1 MMEKFIS
8 VQPKSEIIKKYIAY
22 YYFHSCTDT
31 KFEKSFVFYPN
42 YKNALTIYRN
52 AKVLLSEEG
61 TIVSDSMAEQL
72 SVLYTTNLD
81 KSIRVR
87 FKGAFDK
94 IGIVFA
100 PLGLN
105 HFVDKPLFE
114 VLSER
119 VGYFDYFDLPFKKC
133 ITAVFEA
140 NNESEKVRLLDTF
153 FENCLAD
160 FNVPILEK
168 AVDEI
173 IISGGLAK
181 VSELSKKLM
190 INRKALLRLFQKHL
204 LCSVEEYKKM
214 VRFRQAI
221 NFSQQQNGSNTLTEI
236 ALFSQYYDQA
246 DFIRQFKSIAKESPK
261 KVIPSISKLGN
272 EETYWKLE

>member
-1 MMEKFIS
+1 MEKFIS
-8 VQPKSEIIKKYIAY
+8 VQPKSEIIRKYIAY

-42 YKNALTIYRN
+42 YKNALTVYKN
-52 AKVLLSEEG
+52 AEIVLSEEG
-61 TIVSDSMAEQL
+61 TAVSDSKTEQF
-72 SVLYTTNLD
+72 SILYTTNLD

-105 HFVDKPLFE
+105 HFVNKPLFE
-114 VLSER
+114 ILSER
-119 VGYFDYFDLPFKKC
+119 VGYFNSFGFPFEEC
-133 ITAVFEA
+133 ISAVFDEKD
-140 NNESEKVRLLDTF
+140 ESEKARLLDSF
-153 FENCLAD
+153 FENALAD
-160 FNVPILEK
+160 FNVAILEK
-168 AVDEI
+168 AVGEI
-173 IISGGLAK
+173 ITSGGLVK
-181 VSELSKKLM
+181 VSELSEKLM
-190 INRKALLRLFQKHL
+190 TNRKTLLRLFQKHL

-221 NFSQQQNGSNTLTEI
+221 NFSQEQNESNRLTEI

>member
-8 VQPKSEIIKKYIAY
+8 VQPKSEIIRKYIAY

-42 YKNALTIYRN
+42 YKNGLTVYKN
-52 AKVLLSEEG
+52 AEIVFSEEG
-61 TIVSDSMAEQL
+61 TSIFDSGIEQL
-72 SVLYTTNLD
+72 SILYTTNLD

-87 FKGAFDK
+87 FNSAFNK

-105 HFVDKPLFE
+105 HFVDKLLFE
-114 VLSER
+114 VISER
-119 VGYFDYFDLPFKKC
+119 IGYFDYFGLPFEKC
-133 ITAVFEA
+133 ITAVYEE
-140 NNESEKVRLLDTF
+140 NDESEKVRLLDSF
-153 FENCLAD
+153 FESRLAD

-168 AVDEI
+168 AVAEI
-173 IISGGLAK
+173 ITSGGLAK
-181 VSELSKKLM
+181 VSELSEKLTA
-190 INRKALLRLFQKHL
+190 NRKTLLRLFQKHL

-221 NFSQQQNGSNTLTEI
+221 NFSQEQNGSNTLTEI

-261 KVIPSISKLGN
+261 KVIPSISKLGS
-272 EETYWKLE
+272 EDTYWKLE

>member
-8 VQPKSEIIKKYIAY
+8 VQPKSEIIRKYIAY

-42 YKNALTIYRN
+42 YKNGLTVYKN
-52 AKVLLSEEG
+52 AEIVFSEEG
-61 TIVSDSMAEQL
+61 TSIFDSGIEQL

-87 FKGAFDK
+87 FNSAFNK

-114 VLSER
+114 ILSER
-119 VGYFDYFDLPFKKC
+119 IGYFDYFGFPFEKC
-133 ITAVFEA
+133 ITAVFDE
-140 NNESEKVRLLDTF
+140 NEESEKVRLLDSF
-153 FENCLAD
+153 FEDMLAD

-168 AVDEI
+168 AVSEI
-173 IISGGLAK
+173 IASGGLAK
-181 VSELSKKLM
+181 VSELSEQLM
-190 INRKALLRLFQKHL
+190 TNRKTLLRLFRKHL

-221 NFSQQQNGSNTLTEI
+221 NFSQEQNQSNTLTEI

-272 EETYWKLE
+272 ETYWKLE

>member
-8 VQPKSEIIKKYIAY
+8 VQPKSEIIRKYIAY

-42 YKNALTIYRN
+42 YKNALTVYKN
-52 AKVLLSEEG
+52 AEILLSEEG
-61 TIVSDSMAEQL
+61 TTVSDSKTEQF

-81 KSIRVR
+81 KSIRVQ

-94 IGIVFA
+94 IGVVFA

-114 VLSER
+114 VHSER
-119 VGYFDYFDLPFKKC
+119 IGYFDYFDHTFKKC
-133 ITAVFEA
+133 ITAVFEE
-140 NNESEKVRLLDTF
+140 NDESEKVRLLDSF
-153 FENCLAD
+153 FESRLAN

-173 IISGGLAK
+173 ITSGGLAK
-181 VSELSKKLM
+181 VSELSEKLM
-190 INRKALLRLFQKHL
+190 TNRKTLLRLFQKHL

-221 NFSQQQNGSNTLTEI
+221 NFSQEQNGSNTLTEI